1 MERQDGNPARTFQQK
16 RGGGPIPMQ
25 PSGRPEHLICQSAPP
40 TRHGVQRVQVNNSAL
55 DRTRSADR
63 QLIAA
68 ARTGDRDAIRRLY
81 EAHASRVFTLACRI
95 LGDEDLAQDCA
106 QETWVR
112 ALRALPGF
120 RFDARFSTWLHR
132 VTVNTALE
140 WQRRSATRGRL
151 DPSIQED
158 AEVPGPD
165 GDPLLRRRLEA
176 ALQDLP
182 ARMRA
187 VIVLHDVEGHT
198 HEEVADILGIA
209 PGTSKS
215 QLFKA
220 RARMREQLG
229 VQPAAS

>member
-1 MERQDGNPARTFQQK
+1 VSRT
-16 RGGGPIPMQ
+16 
-25 PSGRPEHLICQSAPP
+25 
-40 TRHGVQRVQVNNSAL
+40 AL
-55 DRTRSADR
+55 DRSRSTDR
-63 QLIAA
+63 QLIEA
-68 ARTGDRDAIRRLY
+68 ARTGDRDAVRRLY

-95 LGDEDLAQDCA
+95 VGDEDLAQDCA

-120 RFDARFSTWLHR
+120 RFEARFSTWLHR

-140 WQRRSATRGRL
+140 WQRRSTTRGHL
-151 DPSIQED
+151 DPPIPD
-158 AEVPGPD
+158 GAAVPGPD
-165 GDPLLRRRLEA
+165 GDPLLRRRLED
-176 ALQDLP
+176 ALQELP

-220 RARMREQLG
+220 RARMRERLG
-229 VQPAAS
+229 LQPTAT

>member
-1 MERQDGNPARTFQQK
+1 MNRT
-16 RGGGPIPMQ
+16 
-25 PSGRPEHLICQSAPP
+25 
-40 TRHGVQRVQVNNSAL
+40 AL
-55 DRTRSADR
+55 DQTRAADR
-63 QLIAA
+63 RLIEA
-68 ARTGDRDAIRRLY
+68 ARNGDRDAIRRLY

-140 WQRRSATRGRL
+140 WQRRAATRRRL
-151 DPSIQED
+151 DHPIPGGTV
-158 AEVPGPD
+158 APGPV
-165 GDPLLRRRLEA
+165 GDPLLRRRLEN
-176 ALQDLP
+176 ALRELP
-182 ARMRA
+182 TRMRA

-198 HEEVADILGIA
+198 HEEIADILGIA

-220 RARMREQLG
+220 RARMRETIG
-229 VQPAAS
+229 AQPAAM